1 MTEGDAKLYEL
12 LHRAIEDAVG
22 RLRIE
27 LTERLERIER
37 RIDTHNHFAE
47 RLARAEEAVSE
58 LKHARRWAMGA
69 LGGAALSIAVSL
81 VIAALR

>member
-1 MTEGDAKLYEL
+1 MTQGNAQLYEL
-12 LHRAIEDAVG
+12 LHRAIEEAVG
-22 RLRIE
+22 RLRVE
-27 LTERLERIER
+27 LTERLDRIQDR
-37 RIDTHNHFAE
+37 LDTHNHFAE

-69 LGGAALSIAVSL
+69 LGGAALSLAVSL